1 MAYEF
6 PRSYIGV
13 KCAAKEYQR
22 VISEAE
28 KKIGDA
34 LLTEFSPSKERN
46 LKEGLKEMLTS
57 EPTIKEAGLTVARLV
72 ELYEAARE
80 AKGSLSCSG
89 MSFSMMRRLN
99 D

>member
-46 LKEGLKEMLTS
+46 LKEDLKEMLNS
-57 EPTIKEAGLTVARLV
+57 EPTITEAGFTVARLI
-72 ELYEAARE
+72 ELYEAAKE
-80 AKGSLSCSG
+80 DKGNSYVGG
-89 MSFSMMRRLN
+89 MPFSMMRRLN